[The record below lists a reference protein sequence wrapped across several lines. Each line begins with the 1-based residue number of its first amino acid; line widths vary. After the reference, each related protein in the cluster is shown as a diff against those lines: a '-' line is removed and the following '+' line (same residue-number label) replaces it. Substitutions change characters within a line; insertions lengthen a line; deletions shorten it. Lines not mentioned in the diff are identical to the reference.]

1 MAKSKIDKAVGSIT
15 ESEIKSLHKG
25 IKPRKEYDSL
35 RFFKNLTIIAVILI
49 IIFIFLFWKFNV
61 VDLPTFRQYG
71 GKSKVHLLSYC
82 GIEKFK
88 CKTSKLE
95 NGSITLDIKN
105 NFNEIAAIKE
115 VSFGDC
121 TKKYDITLGSKGS
134 SGVKDKASI
143 EVFCKSYKDMKVV
156 YQRERGI
163 EHKSEGKV
171 FYFLDLTRMFKV
183 FYKG

>member
-15 ESEIKSLHKG
+15 ESEIKSLHKI
-25 IKPRKEYDSL
+25 IKPRKEHDPL
-35 RFFKNLTIIAVILI
+35 KFFKNLTIIAVILI

-61 VDLPTFRQYG
+61 VDLPTFKQYG

-95 NGSITLDIKN
+95 NGSIALDIKN
-105 NFNEIAAIKE
+105 SFNEIAAIKE
-115 VSFGDC
+115 ISFGDC
-121 TKKYDITLGSKGS
+121 TKKYDIILGSRGS
-134 SGVKDKASI
+134 SKDKAAI
-143 EVFCKSYKDMKVV
+143 EIFCKSYEDMSMV
-156 YQRERGI
+156 YQREMGI

-171 FYFLDLTRMFKV
+171 FYFLDLTMMFK
-183 FYKG
+183 